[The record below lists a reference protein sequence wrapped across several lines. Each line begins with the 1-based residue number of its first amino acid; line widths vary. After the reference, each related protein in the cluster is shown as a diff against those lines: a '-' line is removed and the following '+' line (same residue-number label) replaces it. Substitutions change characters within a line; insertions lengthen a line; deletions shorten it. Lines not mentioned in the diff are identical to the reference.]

1 MAILKIRF
9 VTATAV
15 VAIAIAT
22 EVKAAVI
29 ASEVAD

>member
-9 VTATAV
+9 AATAV
-15 VAIAIAT
+15 VAIAIVT